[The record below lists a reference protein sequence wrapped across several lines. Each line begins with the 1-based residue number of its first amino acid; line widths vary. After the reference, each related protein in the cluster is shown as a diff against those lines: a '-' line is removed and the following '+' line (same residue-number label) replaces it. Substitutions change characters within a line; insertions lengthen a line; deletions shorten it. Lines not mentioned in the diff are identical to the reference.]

1 MKINFFVV
9 ILLLPLVIPA
19 QAQLPGGSWEF
30 GWDTD
35 MGTTYVLDLEDDWD
49 LEDSIKFY
57 VDNTQST
64 TLNLDIEY
72 EFEDDLPI
80 DFDGPESVSVGA
92 NSNESFE
99 ITITGTTEDEIRQF
113 GADTSIELV
122 VRAKQT
128 AGSAEVRTEE
138 IDGKMKFPRILKLE
152 PTLYEQTDELFAGS
166 SVPVELLV
174 ENLGNANDAISS
186 AEVSIR
192 NCPHLSVSKLE
203 TLENQVIEPTGV
215 NNAEGKTFELRVEA
229 SSSHQ
234 ERMCDV
240 TLTVYSE
247 GDSTSHSTSMTV
259 SVKAPTVNNDEP
271 IFENDESST
280 NTGDTSA
287 LSSVTAVQV
296 ILMVLIAALLTR
308 KP

>member
-1 MKINFFVV
+1 MKIQIFIVMLMFA
-9 ILLLPLVIPA
+9 LVLPA

-35 MGTTYVLDLEDDWD
+35 MDTTYVLALEEDWD
-49 LEDSIKFY
+49 LEDTIKFY

-113 GADTSIELV
+113 GADTSIELT

-138 IDGKMKFPRILKLE
+138 IDGKMKFPRILKLK
-152 PTLYEQTDELFAGS
+152 PTLSEPTDELFAGS
-166 SVPVELLV
+166 SVPVDLLV
-174 ENLGNANDAISS
+174 ENEGNANDAISS

-192 NCPHLSVSKLE
+192 NCPHLSVSKLD

-215 NNAEGKTFELRVEA
+215 NSAEGKTFELRVEA

-234 ERMCDV
+234 ERMCDI

-247 GDSTSHSTSMTV
+247 GASTSHSTSMTI
-259 SVKAPTVNNDEP
+259 SVKAPTSNTDEP
-271 IFENDESST
+271 IFEDDESST
-280 NTGDTSA
+280 NTDETSA
-287 LSSVTAVQV
+287 LSSLSAAQG
-296 ILMVLIAALLTR
+296 ILTILLAAILTR